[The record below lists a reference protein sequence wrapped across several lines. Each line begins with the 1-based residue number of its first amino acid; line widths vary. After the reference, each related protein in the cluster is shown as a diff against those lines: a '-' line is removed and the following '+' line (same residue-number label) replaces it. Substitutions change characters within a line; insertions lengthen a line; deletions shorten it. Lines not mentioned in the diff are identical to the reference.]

1 MVVHGELL
9 TISVYYW
16 FVVYR
21 VQLEKQFEEKARK
34 AVENARLQWE
44 GQQRQ
49 ETNKQCED
57 AVQRQQELWA
67 NERRENQTALERVKH
82 ELATVKK
89 EYGIT
94 IEKLRRGLAE
104 ERKKTKYNLKRQ
116 DSRTDA
122 AQVSNSYC

>member
-1 MVVHGELL
+1 M
-9 TISVYYW
+9 
-16 FVVYR
+16 
-21 VQLEKQFEEKARK
+21 
-34 AVENARLQWE
+34 ENARLQWE
-44 GQQRQ
+44 EQKRQ
-49 ETNKQCED
+49 ETIKQCED

-67 NERRENQTALERVKH
+67 NERRENQTALERVKR

-104 ERKKTKYNLKRQ
+104 ERKRAKYNLKSH

-122 AQVSNSYC
+122 TQVRNSYY